1 MTRKKNVFE
10 QYVEDKVIFLDS
22 LRNKTIGEL
31 IDFMDKNPNVKIFDW
46 ISNNTSHSLKHRRGY
61 NISNNMKLR
70 CIGVG
75 IGLVAGLVAACCL
88 WQDTLALIGGSGVV
102 LIAFAIV
109 GALLGAGASYVVGKC
124 LDKIEVSKCA
134 ISRFS

>member
-1 MTRKKNVFE
+1 M
-10 QYVEDKVIFLDS
+10 IFLDS

-134 ISRFS
+134 ISKFS

>member
-1 MTRKKNVFE
+1 
-10 QYVEDKVIFLDS
+10 
-22 LRNKTIGEL
+22 
-31 IDFMDKNPNVKIFDW
+31 MDKNPNVKIFDW

-134 ISRFS
+134 ISKFS

>member
-10 QYVEDKVIFLDS
+10 QYVEDKIIFLDS
-22 LRNKTIGEL
+22 LCNKTIGEL

-134 ISRFS
+134 ISKFS

>member
-1 MTRKKNVFE
+1 MDFE
-10 QYVEDKVIFLDS
+10 KYVNDGVINLYD
-22 LRNKTIGEL
+22 LRNDTSDKETRRL
-31 IDFMDKNPNVKIFDW
+31 INFIEARKDIKEFGFGDHDTDHNIKSRKG
-46 ISNNTSHSLKHRRGY
+46 S

-88 WQDTLALIGGSGVV
+88 GQETLALIGVSGVV

-109 GALLGAGASYVVGKC
+109 GTLLGAGAGYVVGKC
-124 LDKIEVSKCA
+124 LNKIKVTNMQRERSC
-134 ISRFS
+134 

>member
-10 QYVEDKVIFLDS
+10 QYVEDKIIFLDS

-134 ISRFS
+134 ISKFS

>member
-88 WQDTLALIGGSGVV
+88 WQETLALIGGSGVV

>member
-1 MTRKKNVFE
+1 MTRKQNVFE
-10 QYVEDKVIFLDS
+10 QNVKGKVIFLDN
-22 LRNKTIGEL
+22 LHKKTIGEL
-31 IDFMDKNPNVKIFDW
+31 IAFMDKNLDIKTFDW
-46 ISNNTSHSLKHRRGY
+46 ISNNTSHNIKSRRGY

-70 CIGVG
+70 CRGAG
-75 IGLVAGLVAACCL
+75 IGLAAGLVAACCL
-88 WQDTLALIGGSGVV
+88 WQETLALIGGSGVV

-134 ISRFS
+134 ISKCY

>member
-1 MTRKKNVFE
+1 MNFE
-10 QYVEDKVIFLDS
+10 KYVKDGVINLYD
-22 LRNKTIGEL
+22 LRGNTNNKEIHEL
-31 IDFMDKNPNVKIFDW
+31 INFIQERKDIKEFGFGGHY
-46 ISNNTSHSLKHRRGY
+46 TSV
-61 NISNNMKLR
+61 NNMKLR

-88 WQDTLALIGGSGVV
+88 WQKTLALIGGSGVV

-124 LDKIEVSKCA
+124 LDKIKVTNMQRE
-134 ISRFS
+134 IDY

>member
-70 CIGVG
+70 CRGAG

-88 WQDTLALIGGSGVV
+88 WQETLALIGGSGVV

-124 LDKIEVSKCA
+124 LDKIKVTNMQRE
-134 ISRFS
+134 ISR